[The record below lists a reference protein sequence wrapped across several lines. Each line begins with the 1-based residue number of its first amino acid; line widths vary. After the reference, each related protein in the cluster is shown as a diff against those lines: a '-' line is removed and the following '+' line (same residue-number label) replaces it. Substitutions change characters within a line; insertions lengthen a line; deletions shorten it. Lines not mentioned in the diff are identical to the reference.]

1 MKKPPLL
8 YLAHRIPYPPNKGDK
23 VRSFNLLRHFA
34 TNYRVMLGC
43 FVDDPADHD
52 YIEKLGEWCEDV
64 HCEPLNP
71 RVARVSSL
79 RGLVNG
85 DALSLPYYRSPRLA
99 RWVREMVT
107 RHPIRHAVV
116 FSSPMTQYLD
126 GLRGIRKLADYCD
139 VDSAKWTAY
148 ANDHSGPA
156 AWLYR
161 REGERLLAH
170 ERRAGARL
178 AAISFV
184 SEDEAKLFRELAP
197 ELAERTHA
205 VSNGVNAEFFS
216 PDPTRESPYQAGE
229 KTIVFTGAMD
239 YWPNIDAVRGFATEV
254 WPEIR
259 RRDAQARFVVV
270 GMNPA
275 PDVRALAADPRIRV
289 TGTVPDVRPYLQ
301 HADVIVAPLRIA
313 RGIQN
318 KVLEAMAMGR
328 AVVASSAAA
337 TGIEAEP
344 GREIAVVDAPHE
356 TVEAIAALLADPAAA
371 ARIGA
376 AARSRVLA
384 RYSWEAHLSKL
395 DPLLEGK
402 SS

>member
-1 MKKPPLL
+1 
-8 YLAHRIPYPPNKGDK
+8 
-23 VRSFNLLRHFA
+23 
-34 TNYRVMLGC
+34 MLGC
-43 FVDDPADHD
+43 FVDDPADYE
-52 YIEKLGEWCEDV
+52 YIGKLREWCEDV

-71 RVARVSSL
+71 RVARMASL
-79 RGLVNG
+79 RGLVSG

-99 RWVREMVT
+99 RWVREMT
-107 RHPIRHAVV
+107 ARHPIRHALV
-116 FSSPMTQYLD
+116 FSSPMTQYLE
-126 GLRGIRKLADYCD
+126 GLRGIRQLADYCD

-148 ANDHSGPA
+148 ASDHRGPA

-170 ERRAGARL
+170 ERHAGARM

-216 PDPTRESPYQAGE
+216 PDPARESPYQAGE

-239 YWPNIDAVRGFATEV
+239 YWPNVDAVRWFAAEA

-259 RRDAQARFVVV
+259 RRDARTRFVVV
-270 GMNPA
+270 GMNPT
-275 PDVRALAADPRIRV
+275 PEVRALAEDPRVHV

-301 HADVIVAPLRIA
+301 HATVIVAPLRIA

-337 TGIEAEP
+337 TGIEAVP
-344 GREIAVVDAPHE
+344 GRELVIADDAGK
-356 TVEAIAALLADPAAA
+356 TVEAIAALLADTALA

-376 AARSRVLA
+376 AARSHVLA

-402 SS
+402 PL